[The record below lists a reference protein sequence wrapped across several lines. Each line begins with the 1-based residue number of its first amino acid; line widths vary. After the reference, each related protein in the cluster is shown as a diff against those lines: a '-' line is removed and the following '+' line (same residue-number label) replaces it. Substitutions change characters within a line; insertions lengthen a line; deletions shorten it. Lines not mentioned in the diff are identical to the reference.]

1 MAGQTLQSY
10 LVYLVSEAE
19 RRMNRQLAEQFRD
32 EGVPVEYWRILQALA
47 DGHGHSTGEL
57 ADAVLMNHPTLTKTL
72 DRMVSQ
78 ALVYRR
84 QSTDDRR
91 RMAVYAASSGRA
103 LLRRLDAQAVEH
115 QNLIAGSFGID
126 ETGQLMRQLQQLL
139 RCLPTD
145 GPRPRDN

>member
-1 MAGQTLQSY
+1 VAGQTLQSY
-10 LVYLVSEAE
+10 LVYLLSEAE
-19 RRMNRQLAEQFRD
+19 RRVNRQLAEQFRD

-47 DGHGHSTGEL
+47 DGHGHSMGEL

-72 DRMVSQ
+72 DRMVSE

-91 RMAVYAASSGRA
+91 RIAIYAATSGRA

-115 QNLIAGSFGID
+115 QNLIAGTFGIG
-126 ETGQLMRQLQQLL
+126 ETGQLMDQLQELL
-139 RCLPTD
+139 RCLATD
-145 GPRPRDN
+145 GPRAGDN

>member
-10 LVYLVSEAE
+10 LVYLLSEAE
-19 RRMNRQLAEQFRD
+19 RRVNRQLAEQFRD

-47 DGHGHSTGEL
+47 DGHGHSMGEL

-72 DRMVSQ
+72 DRMVSE

-91 RMAVYAASSGRA
+91 RIAVYAATSGRA

-115 QNLIAGSFGID
+115 QNLIAGTFGIG
-126 ETGQLMRQLQQLL
+126 ETGQLMDQLQELL
-139 RCLPTD
+139 RCLATD
-145 GPRPRDN
+145 GPRAGDN